1 MRLFFSVGEPSGD
14 QHAAHLVD
22 ELRRV
27 SPGVEV
33 TGFGGPAMAE
43 AGVDLQFTLTDLAVM
58 GIVQVLPLIQKFRG
72 LVRQAEAYFDS
83 HPVDAVVLVD
93 FPGFNWWIA
102 RAAKRR
108 GIKVF
113 YYCPPQLWAWAE
125 WRIRKMRRNVDHVL
139 CCHPF
144 EAAWYLDR
152 GMPAE
157 YVGHPF
163 YDEINEKQLD
173 QEFIEAQRRKSVGKR
188 TVAVLPGS
196 RNGEIRHNWPLQV
209 EVMRRVAEE
218 QSDVRFLVACYKERQ
233 YEACVRHLEERNLE
247 LPLELHVGRTSEI
260 IEAADCCYMVSG
272 SVSLEVMSRG
282 KPAMVLYHVDR
293 LFAFLAKILVRCRWM
308 SLPNLIA
315 ERELMPEFPLWGK
328 AERGITSMA
337 ELLGS
342 WLSNPAELTRKTA
355 EMQELRDRVAVT
367 GGIAKAA
374 DAILK
379 HLGGDRQK
387 EERRAA

>member
-1 MRLFFSVGEPSGD
+1 MRIFFSVGEPSGD
-14 QHAAHLVD
+14 QHAAHLVE
-22 ELRRV
+22 ELRRL
-27 SPGVEV
+27 SPEFEA

-43 AGVDLQFTLTDLAVM
+43 AGVELQFQLTDLAVM

-72 LVRQAEAYFDS
+72 LVRQAEAYFDT
-83 HPVDAVVLVD
+83 HQVDAVVLVD

-102 RAAKRR
+102 KAAKKR
-108 GIKVF
+108 GIRVF

-144 EAAWYLDR
+144 EAAWYLER

-163 YDEINEKQLD
+163 YDEIAEKHLD
-173 QEFIEAQRRKSVGKR
+173 SEFLKEQSRESSGVR
-188 TVAVLPGS
+188 TIAVLPGS

-209 EVMRRVAEE
+209 EVMRRLAAKHD
-218 QSDVRFLVACYKERQ
+218 DVRFLVACYREHQREKCAALLAERG
-233 YEACVRHLEERNLE
+233 LD
-247 LPLELHVGRTSEI
+247 LPVELHVGKTSEI
-260 IEAADCCYMVSG
+260 IESAEFCYMVSG

-282 KPAMVLYHVDR
+282 KPAVVMYHVDR
-293 LFAFLAKILVRCRWM
+293 LFAFLAKRLVRCRWM

-315 ERELMPEFPLWGK
+315 ETTLMPEFPLYGK
-328 AERGITSMA
+328 AERGVAEME
-337 ELLGS
+337 ELLSS
-342 WLSNPAELTRKTA
+342 WLADRDVLARKVH
-355 EMQELRDRVAVT
+355 EIQDLRDRVAVT

-374 DAILK
+374 GAILK
-379 HLGGDRQK
+379 KLESSGSV
-387 EERRAA
+387 EVRRAA

>member
-14 QHAAHLVD
+14 QHAAHLVK
-22 ELRRV
+22 ELRRAN
-27 SPGVEV
+27 PEIEV

-43 AGVDLQFTLTDLAVM
+43 AGIDLQFNLTDLAVM
-58 GIVQVLPLIQKFRG
+58 GIVQVLPLIRKFRG
-72 LVRQAEAYFDS
+72 LVRQAEAYFDT
-83 HPVDAVVLVD
+83 HQVDAVVLVD

-102 RAAKRR
+102 RAAKKR

-113 YYCPPQLWAWAE
+113 YYCPPQLWAWAP

-144 EAAWYLDR
+144 EAAWYLER
-152 GMPAE
+152 GLPAQ

-163 YDEINEKQLD
+163 YDEIAEKLLETD
-173 QEFIEAQRRKSVGKR
+173 FIEKLRSEAAGKR

-209 EVMRRVAEE
+209 EVMRRLTKDR
-218 QSDVRFLVACYKERQ
+218 SDVRFLVACYKEQQRD
-233 YEACVRHLEERNLE
+233 ACARHLAERGLD
-247 LPLELHVGRTSEI
+247 LPVELHVGRTSEI
-260 IEAADCCYMVSG
+260 IEAADFCYMVSG

-282 KPAMVLYHVDR
+282 KPAIVLYHVDR
-293 LFAFLAKILVRCRWM
+293 LFAFLGKLLVRCRWM

-328 AERGITSMA
+328 AERGVAAMA
-337 ELLGS
+337 DLLET
-342 WLSNPAELTRKTA
+342 WLSDPVVLDRKTR
-355 EMQELRDRVAVT
+355 EMQDLSRQVAVT
-367 GGIAKAA
+367 GGIARAA
-374 DAILK
+374 EAILQ
-379 HLGGDRQK
+379 HLQPNPQGK
-387 EERRAA
+387 TRRAA